1 MTTALV
7 PTETLSGPGPIAL
20 ESDAAHHLR
29 DVLRI
34 RPGEAVRLVDGFGHA
49 RGCTV
54 ESVDKRAVRLA
65 FSGETETLPPPP
77 AEITLFQCVAKPA
90 RMDWLLEKIVEVGVA
105 RIVPILSERVVA
117 HVKKGETPDR
127 WGRIL
132 EAGLCQCGG
141 AHATALAPAVD
152 WAGAL
157 DAMRALDAPVFV
169 GSLAPGAIPLL
180 AALRDRIPQSAARP
194 VRLGWLVGPEGDFS
208 PDELASALALPNAVP
223 VTLGARVLRVETA
236 TLYGCSAMLAHAEAL

>member
-7 PTETLSGPGPIAL
+7 PTETLAAPAPIAL
-20 ESDAAHHLR
+20 EGDVAHHLR

-34 RPGEAVRLVDGFGHA
+34 RPGENIRLVDGLGHA
-49 RGCTV
+49 RAGLV
-54 ESVDKRAVRLA
+54 ESVDKRSVRIA
-65 FSGETETLPPPP
+65 FSGETETLSPPP

-117 HVKKGETPDR
+117 HVKKGDVPDR
-127 WGRIL
+127 WNRIL

-141 AHATALAPAVD
+141 AHATALAPATD

-157 DAMRALDAPVFV
+157 EAMRALDAPLFV
-169 GSLAPGAIPLL
+169 GSLAPGAVPL
-180 AALRDRIPQSAARP
+180 ATALRERIPQGAARP
-194 VRLGWLVGPEGDFS
+194 VRIGWLVGPEGDFA
-208 PDELASALALPNAVP
+208 PAELASALELPNAVP

-236 TLYGCSAMLAHAEAL
+236 ALYGCSVLLAHAESL